1 MSIIF
6 HDPATEPGIF
16 SDQENAAV
24 IDASLGRWV
33 AGARYPGGTEI
44 WCADHGGEAAWT
56 TDRKLAATFPSEF
69 TAAMRARLLADGG
82 ALPFWT
88 SDEA

>member
-1 MSIIF
+1 MIRQLSRAFFPIRKMLLSST
-6 HDPATEPGIF
+6 H
-16 SDQENAAV
+16 
-24 IDASLGRWV
+24 RWV

-88 SDEA
+88 SDEV